1 MAQAISLQAYQMRT
15 KLFLAFLLVIFIALI
30 SNLIFER
37 LIMRDFDAY
46 IKGVEDDHLHWVRAS
61 VEGSHQNG
69 KWNLNALSE
78 SAHWAMMLGF
88 DLRVEDQAGRELMSS
103 QVVMASLPEAMKKSM
118 ESVVHLH
125 HSRGEFTRQP
135 LQSGNME
142 IGALFVR
149 QIERVDII
157 KAREDMFTR
166 RVRDFLIISFLIAGT
181 GAVVMALFLSR
192 YLSRP
197 LRQLKSAA
205 EKVAK
210 GDFGVRLEL
219 PARDEIG
226 KLAESFNYMAEA
238 LQKEDLLRKRLT
250 SNIAH
255 ELRTPLA
262 VMRAQ
267 AEALADGVITDKSAG
282 LENISGEI
290 ERLTR
295 LVEGIEDISKAEAS
309 FFSEAEYREINLK
322 EFLKGLEHALKPV
335 FNKKGLTF
343 SVMDRG
349 EICVSTDADKLDRI
363 MKNVVA
369 NALKFTENGGTEID
383 YGIENKG
390 FFVEVR
396 DSGVAIPEDEIQN
409 IFKRFYRG
417 TNAHVEGIGIGLA
430 IVKELVDLMG
440 GKIEVK
446 SRVGE
451 GTRFKVWLPVKKQD

>member
-1 MAQAISLQAYQMRT
+1 MRT

-37 LIMRDFDAY
+37 FIMTDFDAY
-46 IKGVEDDHLHWVRAS
+46 IKGVDEDHFYWVKAT
-61 VEGSHQNG
+61 VEDSYQSGR
-69 KWNLNALSE
+69 WNINTLSE
-78 SAHWAMMLGF
+78 SAHWAMMLGV
-88 DLRVEDQAGRELMSS
+88 DLRVEDREGRELMNS
-103 QVVMASLPEAMKKSM
+103 QTVMASLSDAMKKRM
-118 ESVVHLH
+118 EPIVHLH
-125 HSRGEFTRQP
+125 PSHGEFTKYS
-135 LQSGNME
+135 LQTGGVE

-149 QIERVDII
+149 QLGKGDII
-157 KAREDMFTR
+157 KAREDIFTR

-181 GAVVMALFLSR
+181 GAVVMAMFLSR

-226 KLAESFNYMAEA
+226 NLAESFNYMAEA
-238 LQKEDLLRKRLT
+238 LEKEDLLRKRLT

-267 AEALADGVITDKSAG
+267 AEAMADGVIEDKAAG
-282 LENISGEI
+282 LENIRGEV

-295 LVEGIEDISKAEAS
+295 LVAGIEDISRAEAS
-309 FFSEAEYREINLK
+309 FFSEAQYKEINLK
-322 EFLKGLEHALKPV
+322 EFLQGLEQALKPV
-335 FNKKGLTF
+335 FNKKRLTF
-343 SVMDRG
+343 SVINRG
-349 EICVSTDADKLDRI
+349 DICVSTDPDKLDRI
-363 MKNVVA
+363 ITNIVA
-369 NALKFTENGGTEID
+369 NALKFTEKGGVEID
-383 YGIENKG
+383 YDYEGNG
-390 FFVEVR
+390 FFIEVR
-396 DSGVAIPEDEIQN
+396 DTGRGISEAEIPR

-417 TNAHVEGIGIGLA
+417 SNTPEDGIGIGLA
-430 IVKELVDLMG
+430 IVKELVDIMG
-440 GKIEVK
+440 GDIEVK

-451 GTRFKVWLPVKKQD
+451 GTRFKVWLPVKK

>member
-1 MAQAISLQAYQMRT
+1 MRT

-46 IKGVEDDHLHWVRAS
+46 IKGVEEDHLHWVKAS
-61 VEGSHQNG
+61 VEGSHQSG
-69 KWNLNALSE
+69 YWNLNALSE

-88 DLRVEDQAGRELMSS
+88 DLRVEDREGRELMNSPA
-103 QVVMASLPEAMKKSM
+103 VMTALPEAMKKSM
-118 ESVVHLH
+118 ESIAHLH
-125 HSRGEFTRQP
+125 NSHADFTRYP
-135 LQSGNME
+135 LQAGSRE

-149 QIERVDII
+149 QIERGDII

-166 RVRDFLIISFLIAGT
+166 RAKDFLIISFLIAGT

-267 AEALADGVITDKSAG
+267 AEAMADGVITDKAAG
-282 LENISGEI
+282 FENIRGEI
-290 ERLTR
+290 ARLTR

-309 FFSEAEYREINLK
+309 FFSEGEYKGINLK
-322 EFLKGLEHALKPV
+322 EFLQGLEHALKPV

-343 SVMDRG
+343 SVMSRG
-349 EICVSTDADKLDRI
+349 DVFVSTDADKLDRI
-363 MKNVVA
+363 IKNVVG
-369 NALKFTENGGTEID
+369 NALKFTGNGGVEID
-383 YGIENKG
+383 YNYEGTG
-390 FFVEVR
+390 FFIAVTDTGR
-396 DSGVAIPEDEIQN
+396 GIPGDEIPS

-417 TNAHVEGIGIGLA
+417 ANTPEDGIGIGLA

-440 GKIEVK
+440 GTIAVK

-451 GTRFKVWLPVKKQD
+451 GTRVKVWLPVKK

>member
-1 MAQAISLQAYQMRT
+1 MAWAISLQAYRMRT
-15 KLFLAFLLVIFIALI
+15 KLFLAFVLVIFIALI

-46 IKGVEDDHLHWVRAS
+46 IKGVEEDHLHWVKAS
-61 VEGSHQNG
+61 VEGSYQNG
-69 KWNLNALSE
+69 IWNLDTLSE

-88 DLRVEDQAGRELMSS
+88 DLRVEGLDGRELMNSHT
-103 QVVMASLPEAMKKSM
+103 VMASLPEAMKNSM
-118 ESVVHLH
+118 ESIVHMH
-125 HSRGEFTRQP
+125 HSFGEFTRYP
-135 LQSGNME
+135 LQVGGNE

-149 QIERVDII
+149 QIERGDII

-181 GAVVMALFLSR
+181 GAVVMAVFLSR
-192 YLSRP
+192 YISRP

-205 EKVAK
+205 EKVAR
-210 GDFGVRLEL
+210 GDFSVRLEL
-219 PARDEIG
+219 PAKDEIG

-267 AEALADGVITDKSAG
+267 AEAMADGVITDMTAG
-282 LENISGEI
+282 VENIRGEI
-290 ERLTR
+290 ERLTL

-309 FFSEAEYREINLK
+309 FFSEPEYRELNLK
-322 EFLKGLEHALKPV
+322 EFLQGLEHALKPV
-335 FNKKGLTF
+335 FNKKGLAF
-343 SVMDRG
+343 SVMNRG
-349 EICVSTDADKLDRI
+349 DISVSTDADKLDRI
-363 MKNVVA
+363 IKNIAA
-369 NALKFTENGGTEID
+369 NALKFTEKGRVEID
-383 YGIENKG
+383 YNIEDKG
-390 FFVEVR
+390 FFIEVR
-396 DSGVAIPEDEIQN
+396 DTGRGIPEDEIPK

-417 TNAHVEGIGIGLA
+417 ADTPENGIGIGLA
-430 IVKELVDLMG
+430 IVRELVDIMG
-440 GKIEVK
+440 GNIEVK

-451 GTRFKVWLPVKKQD
+451 GTRFKVWLPEKE